1 MSETRSE
8 GGYGVDDEARR
19 ADLARLVRLHDLTI
33 EFLRDQDLSRLLDGA
48 LAAAL
53 AITGADRGCLQ
64 MLHGPGGGLRIAA
77 QRGLVRPFLE
87 YVANLRV
94 ALGGGSVT
102 AGERHVFFDVATNA
116 ALAGSA
122 DREALLGAEVH
133 TLHALPLRIPDGR
146 VLGALSALHRDAVPA
161 PQPVVLEELDRIADL
176 CAAAIARAPVETQR
190 AAPPSDA
197 ELATRLRGI
206 EELFHNTVENLPVS
220 MVLCDR
226 EGRVLYVDPA
236 LGEMVRS
243 LCGLSP
249 AALAGK
255 PGGEIWPPFIW
266 DPLAVNL
273 RKAVETGQRQI
284 YEIAYTL
291 PTGEVNYRHWIVLP
305 LGGQDGQVQ
314 RVLAINHDVTSE
326 RRLLDEVRTADR
338 RKSEFIGVLSHEL
351 RNPLSAIRTALY
363 VIEQDDARGDRG
375 SRMHR
380 DAARGIIDRQIRH
393 LVRLVDDLLDITRIT
408 QNKIHLQRRQVD
420 LGRLVREAVE
430 DNRTNV
436 EARGVNLDVRVVA
449 GPLPASVDAVRIAQ
463 VIGNLLSNAAKFTP
477 AGGVATVT
485 LESSDGAAI
494 LTVADSGSGIDAAVL
509 PRLFE
514 PFVQGDRTLER
525 AGGGLGLGLALVRG
539 LVELHGGGVT
549 AHSAGSDQGATFV
562 VRLPLAEPSAAGRDD
577 GAPAV
582 AVRRR
587 RRVLVIDDDR
597 DVISGLELALQ
608 IDGHDV
614 AIAYDGVHGLEKAR
628 SFKPDFVLCDIGM
641 PGVDGYQVARAFRAD
656 PELRHI
662 VLVALTGYAQTI
674 DRDQA
679 RQAGFDEHL
688 AKPADMVRLQAL
700 LAG

>member
-1 MSETRSE
+1 MGEIRSD
-8 GGYGVDDEARR
+8 GRGSDDEVRHGDVAV
-19 ADLARLVRLHDLTI
+19 LVRLNDLAVQ
-33 EFLRDQDLSRLLDGA
+33 FLRDGELSRLLDGA
-48 LAAAL
+48 LSEAL

-64 MLHGPGGGLRIAA
+64 ILHGAGGGLRLAA
-77 QRGLVRPFLE
+77 QRGLVRPFIE

-94 ALGGGSVT
+94 ALGGSSAT
-102 AGERHVFFDVATNA
+102 AGGRHVVLDVATSP
-116 ALAGSA
+116 ALAGST
-122 DREALLGAEVH
+122 DRQAMLGAEVQA
-133 TLHALPLRIPDGR
+133 LHAIPLRMPDGR
-146 VLGALSALHRDAVPA
+146 VVGALSALHRGTAPA
-161 PQPVVLEELDRIADL
+161 PQPAALEALDRIADL
-176 CAAAIARAPVETQR
+176 CAAAIARSQGANER
-190 AAPPSDA
+190 ATPPSDV
-197 ELATRLRGI
+197 ELATRLRET

-220 MVLCDR
+220 MVLCDS

-236 LGEMVRS
+236 LGEMVRT

-266 DPLAVNL
+266 DPLEANL
-273 RKAVETGQRQI
+273 RKAVETGQRQT
-284 YEIAYTL
+284 YETTYT
-291 PTGEVNYRHWIVLP
+291 PPGGEVNYRHWIIVP
-305 LGGQDGQVQ
+305 LGGQDGQVH
-314 RVLAINHDVTSE
+314 RVLGINHDVTSE
-326 RRLLDEVRTADR
+326 RRLLDEVRAADR
-338 RKSEFIGVLSHEL
+338 RKSEFIGILSHEL

-393 LVRLVDDLLDITRIT
+393 LVRLVDDLLDITRIS
-408 QNKIHLQRRQVD
+408 QNKIQLKRREVD

-430 DNRTNV
+430 DNRTHV
-436 EARGVNLDVRVVA
+436 EARGVSLALRVVLE
-449 GPLPASVDAVRIAQ
+449 PLAASVDAVRIAQ

-477 AGGVATVT
+477 TGGAATVA
-485 LESSDGAAI
+485 LESSDGVAI
-494 LTVADSGSGIDAAVL
+494 LTVADTGSGIDAAFL

-514 PFVQGDRTLER
+514 PFVQAERTLER

-539 LVELHGGGVT
+539 LVELHAGEVT
-549 AHSAGSDQGATFV
+549 AHSAGIGQGATFV
-562 VRLPLAEPSAAGRDD
+562 VRLPLATSSSAGSEDRAT
-577 GAPAV
+577 AV
-582 AVRRR
+582 AARKR

-614 AIAYDGVHGLEKAR
+614 AVAYDGVHGLEKAR
-628 SFKPDFVLCDIGM
+628 TFKPDFVLCDIGM
-641 PGVDGYQVARAFRAD
+641 PGADGYQVARAFRAD

-662 VLVALTGYAQTI
+662 VLVALTGYAQAI
-674 DRDQA
+674 DRDEA